1 MTVPGVAPHRH
12 DRLDAMAASVLLLC
26 CALWGFQSVAIKL
39 ATPGISPFLQAGIRS
54 VIALAFLWAWSAWR
68 GVRLIERDGTLAAG
82 LFVGVL
88 FALEFAFLYMALNFT
103 TASRAVVF
111 LYTAPFFTALGLH
124 LFVPGERVRR
134 HQVVGLV
141 CAFAGVVAAFAD
153 ALAFPDATMLLG
165 DALALVAAA
174 GWAATTVVVK
184 GSRLIAISPNR
195 TLAYQLAVSAAAL
208 PVLSFAVG
216 EPGIVRLDAVVVGS
230 VLYQAVVVAFASY
243 LAWFWLMRHY
253 PAPQLSAFTFFAPL
267 FGVAGG
273 AVVLGEAVGA
283 GLIVGAL
290 FVGVG
295 IWLVNRPAR
304 R

>member
-1 MTVPGVAPHRH
+1 MTATGAAPLRH
-12 DRLDAMAASVLLLC
+12 DRLDATAASVLLLC

-54 VIALAFLWAWSAWR
+54 VVALAFLWAWSAWR
-68 GVRLIERDGTLAAG
+68 GVRLIERDGTLGAG
-82 LFVGVL
+82 LLVGLL
-88 FALEFAFLYMALNFT
+88 FALEFAFLYVALKFT

-134 HQVVGLV
+134 HQVMGLA
-141 CAFAGVVAAFAD
+141 CAFVGVVAAFAD
-153 ALAFPDATMLLG
+153 ALAFPDATMLIG
-165 DALALVAAA
+165 DLLALVAAT
-174 GWAATTVVVK
+174 GWAATTVMVK
-184 GSRLIAISPNR
+184 GTRLIGISPNR
-195 TLAYQLAVSAAAL
+195 TLAYQLAVSGAVL
-208 PVLSFAVG
+208 PALSFLTD

-230 VLYQAVVVAFASY
+230 LLYQAIVVAFASY

-273 AVVLGEAVGA
+273 AVMLGEPVGA

-290 FVGVG
+290 FVGTG
-295 IWLVNRPAR
+295 IWLVNRPHR
-304 R
+304 